1 MNNRETANK
10 VNPNYLPLSNYYGR
24 PVDTSLNY
32 HYANGVQIVPV
43 FNGVSYDKPN
53 YNSLTHGSC
62 VNHATADKAYIAQ
75 NCVQYKIR
83 LDGPSGSY
91 YEQAKSGP
99 SPVHQDH
106 LAPPRLQRKNYAPQT
121 PKKVTRNVI

>member
-1 MNNRETANK
+1 MNNRESANK

-24 PVDTSLNY
+24 PVDTTLNY
-32 HYANGVQIVPV
+32 NYANGVQVVPV
-43 FNGVSYDKPN
+43 FSGVSYDKPN

-83 LDGPSGSY
+83 LDGPSGS
-91 YEQAKSGP
+91 
-99 SPVHQDH
+99 
-106 LAPPRLQRKNYAPQT
+106 
-121 PKKVTRNVI
+121 

>member
-1 MNNRETANK
+1 MNNRESANK

-24 PVDTSLNY
+24 PVDTTLNY
-32 HYANGVQIVPV
+32 NYANGVQVVPV
-43 FNGVSYDKPN
+43 FSGVSYDKPN
-53 YNSLTHGSC
+53 YNSLSHGSC

-91 YEQAKSGP
+91 YEQASSGP
-99 SPVHQDH
+99 SGPSGPD
-106 LAPPRLQRKNYAPQT
+106 APMKKENYAVVK
-121 PKKVTRNVI
+121 PKIPAGFRG